1 VAALEAALRWLARL
15 DKWKSRVASTGY
27 LVDNL
32 NDPPTDVISCPDWD
46 NNLFSP
52 AIVLP
57 DTQLFTFGL
66 PETIFKQSVLDTLN
80 RIYATLTL
88 QLSSNFKCDETI
100 TISIYAGEVL
110 EVSPSLFNFN
120 SCLIVAIKHMQS
132 VS

>member
-1 VAALEAALRWLARL
+1 MAALEAALRWLARL

-88 QLSSNFKCDETI
+88 QLSSNFKC
-100 TISIYAGEVL
+100 
-110 EVSPSLFNFN
+110 N
-120 SCLIVAIKHMQS
+120 
-132 VS
+132 